1 MSLQKLYFQ
10 QMCTRLESLRNLK
23 LLAFPPANGW
33 VRSIRRALDM
43 PLSEM
48 AHRLGVHSSTVLAAE
63 KNEVTGSITLSQLKK
78 MADVLECELVYALIP
93 KKKLTD
99 LIDEEALK
107 IATKEISTVAHSM
120 SLENQRPDDD
130 FIEQKI
136 KERKEELITGVWKK
150 IWRSR

>member
-1 MSLQKLYFQ
+1 
-10 QMCTRLESLRNLK
+10 
-23 LLAFPPANGW
+23 
-33 VRSIRRALDM
+33 
-43 PLSEM
+43 
-48 AHRLGVHSSTVLAAE
+48 
-63 KNEVTGSITLSQLKK
+63 

-136 KERKEELITGVWKK
+136 KERKEELITGDWKK